1 LVDGVVSAAQ
11 TDVGVSEQFL
21 DGDELDTLHQRQGR
35 AGLAWVVE
43 ADLPDT
49 CPVEQFSGSR
59 AEAA

>member
-1 LVDGVVSAAQ
+1 M
-11 TDVGVSEQFL
+11 GVSERFL
-21 DGDELDTLHQRQGR
+21 DGDELDTLLQEQGR
-35 AGLAWVVE
+35 ADLAWVVE